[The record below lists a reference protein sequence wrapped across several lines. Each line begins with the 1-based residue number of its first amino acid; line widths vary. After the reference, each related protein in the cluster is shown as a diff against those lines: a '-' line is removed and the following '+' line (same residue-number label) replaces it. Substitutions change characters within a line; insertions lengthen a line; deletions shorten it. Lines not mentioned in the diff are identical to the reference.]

1 MKLRQDAGYF
11 LKGFTMKIGD
21 IEAGRQYMPLINPAI
36 TEPSP
41 QIGQNNSFANTL
53 SEFASDVNSF
63 QKESEIMTEKLIKG
77 EPVDLHDV
85 MIAAEKAKT
94 SFQLLLELRNKVLD
108 LYREVSRLQV

>member
-1 MKLRQDAGYF
+1 
-11 LKGFTMKIGD
+11 
-21 IEAGRQYMPLINPAI
+21 MPLVRPDA
-36 TEPSP
+36 TEPEP
-41 QIGQNNSFANTL
+41 QINRSNSFANTL
-53 SEFASDVNSF
+53 SEFTSDVNSF